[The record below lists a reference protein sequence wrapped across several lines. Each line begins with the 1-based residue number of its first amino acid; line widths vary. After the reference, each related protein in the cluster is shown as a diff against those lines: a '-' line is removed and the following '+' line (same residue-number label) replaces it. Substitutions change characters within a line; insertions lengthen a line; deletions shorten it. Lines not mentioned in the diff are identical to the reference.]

1 LIIGVG
7 LSMAAD
13 RGCWQGCRSIKKINA
28 AAKFINA
35 VFSKGGVKMPGMKAS
50 SRLAQWFAWF
60 ALGLPLLTSCA
71 PAGATIPDR
80 RLVGQ
85 WRQPARFTG
94 ICYEEAVQ
102 KKVVAGDLEAVW
114 RISADGQVTGHIGGA
129 ELSGCSV
136 AVNRGWLGRRLH
148 LKTDFVLRGQLI
160 GAVAPGSESG
170 THTISAP
177 FNLDGSQL
185 GGTVFVL
192 RPFIYPYPFL
202 NLKMRPEP

>member
-1 LIIGVG
+1 
-7 LSMAAD
+7 
-13 RGCWQGCRSIKKINA
+13 
-28 AAKFINA
+28 
-35 VFSKGGVKMPGMKAS
+35 MPGMKAS
-50 SRLAQWFAWF
+50 SCLALLFAWF
-60 ALGLPLLTSCA
+60 ALGLPMLTSCS
-71 PAGATIPDR
+71 PAGTTVPDR

-85 WRQPARFTG
+85 WRQQARFTG
-94 ICYEEAVQ
+94 IRYEEAVQ
-102 KKVVAGDLEAVW
+102 KKVAAGDIEAVW
-114 RISADGQVTGHIGGA
+114 RISADGLVTGHIGGA

-148 LKTDFVLRGQLI
+148 IKTDFVIRGQLI

-170 THTISAP
+170 THTISVP
-177 FNLDGSQL
+177 FNLDGRQL

>member
-1 LIIGVG
+1 MRGNILVTVVVG
-7 LSMAAD
+7 SF
-13 RGCWQGCRSIKKINA
+13 RSINTINS

-35 VFSKGGVKMPGMKAS
+35 AFSHGGAKMPGMKAS
-50 SRLAQWFAWF
+50 SRLAQLFAWF
-60 ALGLPLLTSCA
+60 ALVLPLLTSCS
-71 PAGATIPDR
+71 PAGATVPDR

-85 WRQPARFTG
+85 WRQQARFTG
-94 ICYEEAVQ
+94 IRYEEAVQ
-102 KKVVAGDLEAVW
+102 KKVAAADIEAVW

-129 ELSGCSV
+129 ELSRCFV

-148 LKTDFVLRGQLI
+148 IKTDFVIRGQLI

-177 FNLDGSQL
+177 FNLAGGQL